1 MRYLRPGDYKGSCI
15 IGVGLLGFAIL
26 SGPIVAAYPAAMPF
40 LNLSKSQISLL
51 IPIYGFFASVLPLW
65 LLLVPRGYLSSYLK
79 LGTIAALA
87 LGVIVIHP
95 TLQMPALLPFINGGG
110 PVVPGALFPFLFIT
124 IACGAISGF
133 HVIIATGTT
142 PKMVKNEGDIL
153 FIGYGAMLAEGF
165 VALMALIAACVLLPA
180 DYFAINAAPAVYA
193 TLGMTPVHLP
203 QLAQSVGEQLAGRT
217 GGAVSL
223 AVGMTYIFSSIPY
236 MENLIAYWYHF
247 AIMFE
252 AVFILT
258 AVDTGT
264 RVGRYLMQ
272 EIIEKF
278 KKNPL
283 GDSDRNKKLEIILT
297 SLVFTFSWG
306 YLLYTGDITTIWP
319 LFGMCNQLL
328 ATCALIIGTTMLIR
342 MGRAKYAWVTAGP
355 GLFMLPVT
363 LSAGYLNIVTNFLPK
378 GLHLLA
384 VISLI
389 IMVLMA
395 IIFIDAFKCWYDL
408 LKDPKKQD
416 YEEYIG

>member
-1 MRYLRPGDYKGSCI
+1 M
-15 IGVGLLGFAIL
+15 
-26 SGPIVAAYPAAMPF
+26 
-40 LNLSKSQISLL
+40 
-51 IPIYGFFASVLPLW
+51 
-65 LLLVPRGYLSSYLK
+65 
-79 LGTIAALA
+79 
-87 LGVIVIHP
+87 
-95 TLQMPALLPFINGGG
+95 
-110 PVVPGALFPFLFIT
+110 
-124 IACGAISGF
+124 
-133 HVIIATGTT
+133 
-142 PKMVKNEGDIL
+142 
-153 FIGYGAMLAEGF
+153 
-165 VALMALIAACVLLPA
+165 
-180 DYFAINAAPAVYA
+180 
-193 TLGMTPVHLP
+193 
-203 QLAQSVGEQLAGRT
+203 
-217 GGAVSL
+217 
-223 AVGMTYIFSSIPY
+223 
-236 MENLIAYWYHF
+236 
-247 AIMFE
+247 
-252 AVFILT
+252 LT
-258 AVDTGT
+258 AVDTST

-306 YLLYTGDITTIWP
+306 YLLYTWDITTIWP

-342 MGRAKYAWVTAGP
+342 RGRAKYAWVTAGP

-395 IIFIDAFKCWYDL
+395 VIFIDAFKCWYDL

-416 YEEYIG
+416 YEVYWIK